1 MLNHFAIS
9 QGLQRNQQN
18 IEKCREK
25 KNSILERK
33 QKDLTKPLVNKK
45 PWLNGY
51 VFHILHSFSFLFKY
65 WKLKSYRYVET
76 KLIEVKHSLGKKLT
90 VILLHKLKS

>member
-1 MLNHFAIS
+1 MKNFV
-9 QGLQRNQQN
+9 R
-18 IEKCREK
+18 K
-25 KNSILERK
+25 KILERK
-33 QKDLTKPLVNKK
+33 QNDLNKPLVNKK

-51 VFHILHSFSFLFKY
+51 VFHTLHSFSFLFKY